1 MNIAELHRIFLQH
14 RKVSTDTRA
23 DLEGTI
29 FFALKGSAFDGN
41 TFVEQAIAK
50 GAVCCVIDN
59 PDYDVAGKTI
69 LVDDVLT
76 TLQQLATFHREQYD
90 IPVLAIT
97 GSNGKTTTKE
107 LVNAVLST
115 TYKTACTQGNLNNHI
130 GVPLTLLSMP
140 DDVEFAI
147 VEMGA
152 NHPQEI
158 DFLCHIAKPNF
169 GLITNIGKAHLEGF
183 GSFEGVVKTK
193 SELYRYLSGGE
204 RHCER
209 SEAIRNVETVSG
221 VTSYE
226 LQVTGAEARRHCERS
241 EAIQNVENHWIASGY
256 RPRNDGKQGF
266 SHGVFVNH
274 DDALLMDLS
283 KNIPQTTY
291 GTSPNSDVI
300 GRITGMKPFLSLAVE
315 LDGREYVIN
324 SKLIGAYNAPNILA
338 AACIGNYFHVPAEKI
353 VSALER
359 YQPDNMRSQIETKG
373 SNTIILDA
381 YNANPTSMNAALD
394 NFFMMDF
401 PRKVVILGDM
411 LELGSWSMEEHEKIV
426 NKLKNSNIDE
436 VFLVGKHF
444 KQLQEPSGFGYFDDV
459 DELIRFFEN
468 NGIANSLILIKG
480 SRGIGLEKVMN
491 TLKERQ

>member
-1 MNIAELHRIFLQH
+1 MFLHHIFLNH
-14 RKVSTDTRA
+14 RKVSTDTRS
-23 DLEGTI
+23 DLEGSI
-29 FFALKGSAFDGN
+29 FFALKGASFDGN
-41 TFVEQAIAK
+41 IFVEQAIAK

-59 PDYDVAGKTI
+59 PDYHVAGKTI

-115 TYKTACTQGNLNNHI
+115 TYKTACTKGNLNNHI
-130 GVPLTLLSMP
+130 GVPLTLLSMS
-140 DDVEFAI
+140 DEVEFAI

-193 SELYRYLSGGE
+193 SELYRYLSEGE
-204 RHCER
+204 R
-209 SEAIRNVETVSG
+209 G
-221 VTSYE
+221 
-226 LQVTGAEARRHCERS
+226 
-241 EAIQNVENHWIASGY
+241 EAIQKPLCNSVSSPCTSVKQKDSYTENHREPQRTTEETV
-256 RPRNDGKQGF
+256 RPQDRKT
-266 SHGVFVNH
+266 VRLFVNQ
-274 DDALLMDLS
+274 DDTLLTDLS
-283 KNIPQTTY
+283 KNIPKITY
-291 GTSPNSDVI
+291 GASPNSDCT
-300 GRITGMKPFLSLAVE
+300 GRIVGMKPFLSLAVE
-315 LDGREYVIN
+315 LNGKEYMIN

-353 VSALER
+353 VSALEC
-359 YQPDNMRSQIETKG
+359 YQPDNMRSQIETRG
-373 SNTIILDA
+373 NNTIILDA

-394 NFFMMDF
+394 NFFLLDF
-401 PRKVVILGDM
+401 PRKTVILGDM
-411 LELGSWSMEEHEKIV
+411 LELGKWSMEEHEKII

-444 KQLQEPSGFGYFDDV
+444 KQLQENFGFGYFDDV
-459 DELIRFFEN
+459 EELIRFFEH
-468 NGIANSLILIKG
+468 NGISNSLILIKG

>member
-1 MNIAELHRIFLQH
+1 MNITELYHIFLQH

-23 DLEGTI
+23 DLEGSI
-29 FFALKGSAFDGN
+29 FFALRGASFDGN

-90 IPVLAIT
+90 IPILAIT

-115 TYKTACTQGNLNNHI
+115 TYKTSCTQGNLNNHI
-130 GVPLTLLSMP
+130 GVPLTLLSIS

-169 GLITNIGKAHLEGF
+169 GVITNIGKAHLEGF

-193 SELYRYLSGGE
+193 TELYRY
-204 RHCER
+204 
-209 SEAIRNVETVSG
+209 IG
-221 VTSYE
+221 VHKNSY
-226 LQVTGAEARRHCERS
+226 T
-241 EAIQNVENHWIASGY
+241 ENH
-256 RPRNDGKQGF
+256 REPQRTTEKT
-266 SHGVFVNH
+266 VRLFVNQ
-274 DDALLMDLS
+274 DDTLLTELS

-300 GRITGMKPFLSLAVE
+300 GRITGMKPFLSLAVA
-315 LDGREYVIN
+315 LNGKEYMIN

-338 AACIGNYFHVPAEKI
+338 AACIGNHFHVPAEKI

-359 YQPDNMRSQIETKG
+359 YQPDNMRSQIETRG

-394 NFFMMDF
+394 NFFMLDF
-401 PRKVVILGDM
+401 SRKAVILGDM
-411 LELGSWSMEEHEKIV
+411 LELGKWSMEEHEKIV
-426 NKLKNSNIDE
+426 NKLKNSNVDE

-444 KQLQEPSGFGYFDDV
+444 KQLQESSGFGYFDDV

-480 SRGIGLEKVMN
+480 SRGIGLEKVLD